1 MTYFD
6 FFKLSFLQFK
16 RSPNFSKKTA
26 LKILRIVGYLL
37 FGLYMLALVFLMYQT
52 IKEKF
57 PQEDI
62 FIKSNQYIF
71 GYFFIVLYTMMYL
84 NFDSMQV
91 KSFMLL
97 PVKKSKI
104 VKFQLLKVLVHPVN
118 WVFILMIG
126 AFVVLMYLNNYN
138 LPGLLFWAIAVLTS
152 TFVIEFLMFFSSR
165 HAIFNVFM
173 SFMFFL
179 IIIKMK
185 WLAVHLGFIGTFY
198 SGVYRHSYYAIFPI
212 GLLLLTI
219 IFLYQYILKRFY
231 LDDAIKG
238 QKTSK
243 INHLDLKWTEKYG
256 LIGKLVQNDIRLIWR
271 NARPKQGVTGFVV
284 FYIMAFFL
292 LSKYGTEFKQPEF
305 NKILFLMM
313 LSGYFVA
320 QFGNFVPAWDSE
332 YYPLLMTQGINYRD
346 YLEAKWWLMAVSVV
360 IILIIGL
367 PFLLLGWQVYIL
379 FLAMAVFNLGFNIPM
394 TLFTGAYRTSP
405 IKLNEKVK
413 AFQNKDSFKLK
424 TFLFSIIRLIVPI
437 VIYLLLKKYFGYQ
450 YGVVFLFITGILGL
464 ILKNYLLDHISKIY
478 KSRKYQTLE
487 AFRKGEE

>member
-1 MTYFD
+1 MTYAD

-16 RSPNFSKKTA
+16 RSPNFSKKAA
-26 LKILRIVGYLL
+26 LKILSIVGYVF
-37 FGLYMLALVFLMYQT
+37 FGLYMLLLVFLLYHT

-57 PQEDI
+57 PQSAI
-62 FIKSNQYIF
+62 FSKSNQYIF
-71 GYFFIVLYTMMYL
+71 VYFFIVFYTMMYL

-118 WVFILMIG
+118 WVFSLMIG
-126 AFVVLMYLNNYN
+126 AFVVLMYLDNYN
-138 LPGLLFWAIAVLTS
+138 LAGLLVWAVAVLAT
-152 TFVIEFLMFFSSR
+152 TFLIELLMFLSSR
-165 HAIFNVFM
+165 HAIFNIFMGILVFV
-173 SFMFFL
+173 
-179 IIIKMK
+179 IIYKMK
-185 WLAVHLGFIGTFY
+185 WLANHLAFIGTFY
-198 SGVYRHSYYAIFPI
+198 NSIYKHFYQAFLPVGVFLITIALLYR
-212 GLLLLTI
+212 
-219 IFLYQYILKRFY
+219 YILKRFY

-238 QKTSK
+238 QKTKK
-243 INHLDLKWTEKYG
+243 INPLNLKWTEKYG
-256 LIGKLVQNDIRLIWR
+256 LMGKLIQNDIRLIWR
-271 NARPKQGVTGFVV
+271 NARPKQGLTGFVI
-284 FYIMAFFL
+284 FYFMAFFL

-313 LSGYFVA
+313 LSSYFVA

-346 YLEAKWWLMAVSVV
+346 YLEAKWWLMAVSVL

-367 PFLLLGWQVYIL
+367 PFLFLGWQVYVL

-394 TLFTGAYRTSP
+394 TLFTGAYRTTP

-413 AFQNKDSFKLK
+413 AFQNKDSFKFK
-424 TFLFSIIRLIVPI
+424 TFLFSIIKLIGPI
-437 VIYLLLKKYFGYQ
+437 LIYLLLKKHFGYQ
-450 YGVVFLFITGILGL
+450 YGLAFLFAIGVVGL
-464 ILKNYLLDHISKIY
+464 LLKNFFLDHISRIY
-478 KSRKYQTLE
+478 KKRKYQTLE